1 MTIPQLHMYDLK
13 TGEYTGSRD
22 ATRRP
27 NGEYMLEATGAKVG
41 LIGTVHTEA
50 TGATPVALPAD
61 IPAGHI
67 ARWTGDAWE
76 AVEDHRQHMDERGR
90 KEGGTPYWL
99 PGDTW
104 RSEPRYTEELGPLP
118 TEALLAKPEKS
129 AEELAQEAQAKI
141 KGRLAALD
149 AKYLTPRTLA
159 GLAVGD
165 EYALEQWRAHEA
177 EAETFRIQL
186 AAL

>member
-27 NGEYMLEATGAKVG
+27 NGEYMLEATGA
-41 LIGTVHTEA
+41 
-50 TGATPVALPAD
+50 TPVALPAD
-61 IPAGHI
+61 IPAGHT

-76 AVEDHRQHMDERGR
+76 AVEDHR
-90 KEGGTPYWL
+90 
-99 PGDTW
+99 
-104 RSEPRYTEELGPLP
+104 RYTEELGPLP

-177 EAETFRIQL
+177 EAEPFRIQL

>member
-1 MTIPQLHMYDLK
+1 M
-13 TGEYTGSRD
+13 
-22 ATRRP
+22 RRP
-27 NGEYMLEATGAKVG
+27 LLCLPTF
-41 LIGTVHTEA
+41 LRGTS
-50 TGATPVALPAD
+50 
-61 IPAGHI
+61 PAGLG
-67 ARWTGDAWE
+67 T
-76 AVEDHRQHMDERGR
+76 RGR
-90 KEGGTPYWL
+90 RWKTIASIW
-99 PGDTW
+99 TSAAA
-104 RSEPRYTEELGPLP
+104 R
-118 TEALLAKPEKS
+118 EALLAKPEKS

-177 EAETFRIQL
+177 EAEPFRIQL

>member
-1 MTIPQLHMYDLK
+1 M
-13 TGEYTGSRD
+13 
-22 ATRRP
+22 
-27 NGEYMLEATGAKVG
+27 
-41 LIGTVHTEA
+41 
-50 TGATPVALPAD
+50 
-61 IPAGHI
+61 
-67 ARWTGDAWE
+67 
-76 AVEDHRQHMDERGR
+76 
-90 KEGGTPYWL
+90 
-99 PGDTW
+99 
-104 RSEPRYTEELGPLP
+104 
-118 TEALLAKPEKS
+118 AKPEKS

-177 EAETFRIQL
+177 EAEPFRIQL

>member
-22 ATRRP
+22 ATQRP
-27 NGEYMLEATGAKVG
+27 NGEYMLEATGA
-41 LIGTVHTEA
+41 TS
-50 TGATPVALPAD
+50 VALPAD

-76 AVEDHRQHMDERGR
+76 TVEDHRQHMDERGR

-129 AEELAQEAQAKI
+129 AEELEQEAQAKI

-165 EYALEQWRAHEA
+165 EYALEQWRRAVV
-177 EAETFRIQL
+177 TPS
-186 AAL
+186 

>member
-27 NGEYMLEATGAKVG
+27 NGEYML
-41 LIGTVHTEA
+41 EA

-99 PGDTW
+99 PGDT
-104 RSEPRYTEELGPLP
+104 LP

-177 EAETFRIQL
+177 EAEPFRIQL

>member
-1 MTIPQLHMYDLK
+1 MDDAAA
-13 TGEYTGSRD
+13 GRRD
-22 ATRRP
+22 ALLASRR
-27 NGEYMLEATGAKVG
+27 
-41 LIGTVHTEA
+41 H
-50 TGATPVALPAD
+50 VAF
-61 IPAGHI
+61 
-67 ARWTGDAWE
+67 
-76 AVEDHRQHMDERGR
+76 Q
-90 KEGGTPYWL
+90 
-99 PGDTW
+99 
-104 RSEPRYTEELGPLP
+104 PRYTEELGPLP

-177 EAETFRIQL
+177 EAEPFRIQL

>member
-1 MTIPQLHMYDLK
+1 M
-13 TGEYTGSRD
+13 
-22 ATRRP
+22 RRP
-27 NGEYMLEATGAKVG
+27 L
-41 LIGTVHTEA
+41 LC
-50 TGATPVALPAD
+50 LAD

-159 GLAVGD
+159 AWPSATSTPLSSGGA
-165 EYALEQWRAHEA
+165 
-177 EAETFRIQL
+177 
-186 AAL
+186 

>member
-27 NGEYMLEATGAKVG
+27 NGEYML
-41 LIGTVHTEA
+41 EA

-90 KEGGTPYWL
+90 KEGTTPGVGL
-99 PGDTW
+99 
-104 RSEPRYTEELGPLP
+104 
-118 TEALLAKPEKS
+118 
-129 AEELAQEAQAKI
+129 
-141 KGRLAALD
+141 
-149 AKYLTPRTLA
+149 
-159 GLAVGD
+159 GLAIC
-165 EYALEQWRAHEA
+165 RAIMQAHGGSIRG
-177 EAETFRIQL
+177 ETRATGGASFRLTLPRGEPPSDDGGSSGIVER
-186 AAL
+186 

>member
-1 MTIPQLHMYDLK
+1 M
-13 TGEYTGSRD
+13 
-22 ATRRP
+22 
-27 NGEYMLEATGAKVG
+27 
-41 LIGTVHTEA
+41 
-50 TGATPVALPAD
+50 
-61 IPAGHI
+61 
-67 ARWTGDAWE
+67 
-76 AVEDHRQHMDERGR
+76 EDHRQHMDERGR

-104 RSEPRYTEELGPLP
+104 RSEPRYTEELGPRP

-177 EAETFRIQL
+177 EAEPFRIQL